1 MTLLSI
7 YDTNSQSNSQS
18 MTLYDT
24 IVIDAKPKNMFFNSS
39 LAWSRCCQ
47 RASVLILVSTLLASL
62 VLLKDQQ
69 RTLAVHLHTRDI
81 FEETEV
87 ERVRTEFYMPE
98 LVSKIT
104 DTDHQVDEMSED
116 KLNEEKSMKKT
127 LASNDD
133 GPINNVMHFT
143 DVPIKQT
150 HTDIKEYHNETN
162 DLMNNVGYAADVPI
176 KQQQNHIDVLAKA
189 YHNVLPLN
197 AVTPSTSRLV
207 KRFPRYMIIGFGK
220 AGTKALYEALKL
232 HPSLSGPLTERRYF
246 SRYYSKGLWSYLTHL
261 PDPPPGGFTI
271 EKSPDY
277 ITSPETPKRIV
288 QTAKMIGINSSSLKF
303 IVVLRN
309 PIDRA
314 MSEYLEW
321 NIQHRLHHQPLLP
334 SFSKMVV
341 TTTGEV
347 NSSVLFLNSSCY
359 AQHILNWL
367 QVFRQEQMCF
377 VDGDQFISNPYEE
390 VHILEQCMGIRQFFT
405 QDNFVYQP
413 QRGFYCFQVR
423 GENLCMSKAKGRK
436 HPTIPQGVLAKLK
449 AFFHPWNK
457 QLLDLTGREF
467 TDWDE

>member
-1 MTLLSI
+1 MT
-7 YDTNSQSNSQS
+7 
-18 MTLYDT
+18 
-24 IVIDAKPKNMFFNSS
+24 V
-39 LAWSRCCQ
+39 
-47 RASVLILVSTLLASL
+47 SL
-62 VLLKDQQ
+62 VMLWVQHK
-69 RTLAVHLHTRDI
+69 TLTVHLHGGHLPGN
-81 FEETEV
+81 FVESELETG
-87 ERVRTEFYMPE
+87 R
-98 LVSKIT
+98 
-104 DTDHQVDEMSED
+104 
-116 KLNEEKSMKKT
+116 KT
-127 LASNDD
+127 LIYASESMPNVTDAIDD
-133 GPINNVMHFT
+133 SKKSEIVYAETLDDLKSGLAKT
-143 DVPIKQT
+143 
-150 HTDIKEYHNETN
+150 YHNDT
-162 DLMNNVGYAADVPI
+162 I
-176 KQQQNHIDVLAKA
+176 
-189 YHNVLPLN
+189 PLN
-197 AVTPSTSRLV
+197 LSSAVTPSTSRLV

-321 NIQHRLHHQPLLP
+321 NIQHKLHHQPLLP

-347 NSSVLFLNSSCY
+347 NLSVLFLKSSCY

-367 QVFRQEQMCF
+367 QVFSQEQMCF

-413 QRGFYCFQVR
+413 QRGFYCFLARRRQV
-423 GENLCMSKAKGRK
+423 CMNASKGRR
-436 HPTIPQGVLAKLK
+436 HPDIPRAIHMKLK
-449 AFFHPWNK
+449 RFFHPWNE
-457 QLLDLTGREF
+457 QLFNLTRREF
-467 TDWDE
+467 TKWNI